1 MRLLVPPLGSN
12 SFLMA
17 PATCR
22 SPSGLTTCS
31 TTFMLCCTAPT
42 TDAATLISSS
52 PTTLESHSQAAS
64 PYSLISSNP
73 AVSLSTCTLMEAEG
87 TSARVSF
94 PVTGSR
100 GVSKVRYTRSS
111 GGSAGRVWIN
121 REQYFEGVD
130 PEIWDFA
137 LCGYRPAQ
145 KWLKDRKDRVLS
157 DDEID
162 HYRRIRLR
170 PS

>member
-1 MRLLVPPLGSN
+1 
-12 SFLMA
+12 
-17 PATCR
+17 
-22 SPSGLTTCS
+22 
-31 TTFMLCCTAPT
+31 
-42 TDAATLISSS
+42 
-52 PTTLESHSQAAS
+52 
-64 PYSLISSNP
+64 
-73 AVSLSTCTLMEAEG
+73 MEAEG

-162 HYRRIRLR
+162 HYRRIVSVLAETQHLMDEIDELIEQHGGW
-170 PS
+170 PDGFQIIAE